1 MKYIKINELP
11 NYMDK
16 AILID
21 VRMPNE
27 YNTTHLNNAI
37 NIPVSNILS
46 GIKRYDKNQTI
57 ILYCDYGKRSLMAAR
72 LLNSVGYNNLFILKK

>member
-1 MKYIKINELP
+1 MKYIEINELSS
-11 NYMDK
+11 YMNK

-27 YNTTHLNNAI
+27 YNISHLNNSI

-46 GIKRYDKNQTI
+46 GIKKYDKNQTI